1 MTLPELCIRRPVM
14 TTLMMVSLIVT
25 GVFGYRLLA
34 VAALP
39 RVDFP
44 TISIAAQLPGAS
56 PETMAASVATP
67 IERQLATIAGITSM
81 TSSSSAGSTSVTVQ
95 FELSRDIDAAAL
107 DVQTAL
113 AAAQRWLPSEMPA
126 PPSFRKVNPADAPVL
141 FLTLYSD
148 TLPLST
154 VHDYADTLLAQQ
166 ISQISGV
173 AQVQVFG
180 GQKYAVRVRL
190 DPEAA
195 AARGISTAEIQ
206 AAIAAAAS
214 NTPVGVLSGPTR
226 NLTLDMGDKK
236 AEASIYRRIIVAWRN
251 GAPIRL
257 EEIARVEDGVENE
270 RIAGWFNSTR
280 SINLAVYRQPEANTI
295 EVVDAVKARI
305 PEFREQVPAA
315 IGIQVLLDR
324 SISIRDSVA
333 AVQTTL
339 AEAVVLV
346 VLVIFLFLRNGRATI
361 IPSLALPLSIV
372 ATFGAM
378 WALGFSINNM
388 TLLAL
393 VLCVGFVVDDAIVVL
408 ENIYRYVER
417 GMPAYQA
424 ALKGSREISFTILS
438 ITLSLVAVFIPVL
451 FMGGVVGRV
460 FREFAVTISV
470 AILVSGF
477 VSLTLTPMLCA
488 RLLKSIDH
496 QRKPGALMRASE
508 RVFDLWLAGY
518 RRSLDFVLRHRS
530 ATLGVTLATLVLAIG
545 LYVWIPK
552 GFFPTEDTGFIS
564 GTVEAATDIS
574 FPAMYQRQQQLAAA
588 VRRDPDVDYVL
599 SIAGATF
606 VSRTSNTG
614 RLFIALKPR
623 DQRNAASFEII
634 QRLRRLVAQT
644 PGARAFFQP
653 VQNITIGGF
662 VSKSQYQYTLQSA
675 NTDVLYE
682 TAARMQDVLAELP
695 QLRDVTS
702 DLQITNPQ
710 LTIDID
716 YDKARALG
724 ITEDQIRNVLYTS
737 FGTREV
743 ATLFTASNQYPIIV
757 EAEPRF
763 QGDASDLSR
772 VYIRA
777 TSGQAVPL
785 DSLATVRRTVGP
797 LQVAHQQQQP
807 AVTISFNLAPGVALG
822 QAVEAIRE
830 AERNANVPV
839 SVGTG
844 FQGTAQVFRDSLTN
858 QPLLLLAAVIVI
870 YIVLGILYESFVH
883 PITILSGLPSAGIG
897 ALLTLMLFGMEL
909 TVIAIIGVVMLIGIV
924 KKNAIMMV
932 DFAIDRRRQGMEA
945 LEAIREAALLRFRPI
960 MMTTM
965 AAIFGTLPIAIG
977 GGAGAE
983 LRQPLGIAV
992 VGGLLLSQLLTL
1004 YITPVIYT
1012 YLDRYD
1018 RKIAK
1023 AVGEDEPT
1031 IGPVPA
1037 ERDEKRPVAAE

>member
-1 MTLPELCIRRPVM
+1 
-14 TTLMMVSLIVT
+14 
-25 GVFGYRLLA
+25 
-34 VAALP
+34 
-39 RVDFP
+39 
-44 TISIAAQLPGAS
+44 
-56 PETMAASVATP
+56 
-67 IERQLATIAGITSM
+67 
-81 TSSSSAGSTSVTVQ
+81 
-95 FELSRDIDAAAL
+95 
-107 DVQTAL
+107 
-113 AAAQRWLPSEMPA
+113 MPA

>member
-14 TTLMMVSLIVT
+14 TTLFMVSLIVG

-44 TISIAAQLPGAS
+44 TINISASLPGAS

-81 TSSSSAGSTSVTVQ
+81 TSSSSTGATSITVQ
-95 FELSRDIDAAAL
+95 FDLSRNIDAAAL
-107 DVQTAL
+107 DVQSAL
-113 AAAQRWLPSEMPA
+113 SAAQRFLPNELPA

-141 FLTLYSD
+141 FMTLYSD

-154 VHDYADTLLAQQ
+154 VHEYGDTLLAQQ

-195 AARGISTAEIQ
+195 AARGISMSEIQ
-206 AAIAAAAS
+206 AAVTQAAS
-214 NTPVGVLSGPTR
+214 NIPIGVMSGPKQT
-226 NLTLDMGDKK
+226 LTLDMGLQT
-236 AEASIYRRIIVAWRN
+236 ASADNYRRVIVAWRN
-251 GAPIRL
+251 GAPVRL

-270 RIAGWFNSTR
+270 RIAGWFNNIR

-295 EVVDAVKARI
+295 EVVDAVKKRL

-315 IGIQVLLDR
+315 IGVQVLTDR
-324 SISIRDSVA
+324 SISIRNSVES
-333 AVQTTL
+333 VQHTL
-339 AEAVVLV
+339 AEAIMLV

-372 ATFGAM
+372 ATFAVM
-378 WALGFSINNM
+378 WGLNFSINNM

-417 GMPAYQA
+417 GMPPFQA
-424 ALKGSREISFTILS
+424 ALKGSREIGFTILS
-438 ITLSLVAVFIPVL
+438 MTLSLVAVFIPVL

-488 RLLKSIDH
+488 RMLKPIDH
-496 QRKPGALMRASE
+496 LKKPGAFMRISE
-508 RVFDLWLAGY
+508 RVFDAWLAGY
-518 RRSLDFVLRHRS
+518 RKSLDFVLRHRP
-530 ATLGVTLATLVLAIG
+530 ATLAITLATLLLAVG
-545 LYVWIPK
+545 LYAWIPK

-574 FPAMYQRQQQLAAA
+574 FQAMYERQQEVAAT
-588 VRRDPDVDYVL
+588 VRRDPDVEYAI

-606 VSRTSNTG
+606 ISRTSNTG

-623 DQRNAASFEII
+623 DQRKQSAFEII
-634 QRLRRLVAQT
+634 QRLRRTVTQI
-644 PGARAFFQP
+644 PGVQVFFQP
-653 VQNITIGGF
+653 VQNISIGG
-662 VSKSQYQYTLQSA
+662 VISKSQYQYTLQSA
-675 NTDVLYE
+675 DTGTLYE
-682 TAARMQDVLAELP
+682 LAPKMQDILAALP

-710 LTIDID
+710 LTLDID
-716 YDKARALG
+716 RDKARALG
-724 ITEDQIRNVLYTS
+724 IGDDQIRNVLYTS

-743 ATLFTASNQYPIIV
+743 ATLFTASNQFPII
-757 EAEPRF
+757 AEVDPRY
-763 QGDASDLSR
+763 QRDASDLSK
-772 VYIRA
+772 VYLRGSA
-777 TSGQAVPL
+777 GQVVPL
-785 DSLATVRRTVGP
+785 DSIATVRRTVGP
-797 LQVAHQQQQP
+797 LLVAHQQQQP

-822 QAVEAIRE
+822 EAVEAIRQ
-830 AERNANVPV
+830 AEHNAHVPDV
-839 SVGTG
+839 VATG
-844 FQGTAQVFRDSLTN
+844 FQGTAQVFQDSLSN

-870 YIVLGILYESFVH
+870 YIVLGILYESFIH

-897 ALLTLMLFGMEL
+897 ALLTLTLFGL
-909 TVIAIIGVVMLIGIV
+909 DLSVIAIIGIVMLVGIV

-932 DFAIDRRRQGMEA
+932 DFAIDRRRQGMAA

-965 AAIFGTLPIAIG
+965 AAIFGTLPIALG
-977 GGAGAE
+977 TGAGAE

-992 VGGLLLSQLLTL
+992 VGGLLMSQLLTL
-1004 YITPVIYT
+1004 YITPVIYL
-1012 YLDRYD
+1012 YLDRFD
-1018 RKIAK
+1018 RRIAK
-1023 AVGEDEPT
+1023 AVGEEEPAL
-1031 IGPVPA
+1031 GPVST
-1037 ERDEKRPVAAE
+1037 EEEKRPVAAE

>member
-1 MTLPELCIRRPVM
+1 M
-14 TTLMMVSLIVT
+14 TTLMMVSLIVA

-44 TISIAAQLPGAS
+44 TINISAQLPGAS

-81 TSSSSAGSTSVTVQ
+81 TSTSAAGSTSITVQ

-195 AARGISTAEIQ
+195 AARNISAAEIQ
-206 AAIAAAAS
+206 QTIAAAAS
-214 NTPVGVLSGPTR
+214 KTPIGVLAGPTR
-226 NLTLDMGDKK
+226 NLTLDMGEQK
-236 AEASIYRRIIVAWRN
+236 ADAAIYRRVIVAWRN
-251 GAPIRL
+251 GAPVRL

-295 EVVDAVKARI
+295 EVVDAVKKRI

-324 SISIRDSVA
+324 SISIRNSVA

-372 ATFGAM
+372 ATFAAM

-417 GMPAYQA
+417 GMPPFQA
-424 ALKGSREISFTILS
+424 ALKGASEISFTILS

-488 RLLKSIDH
+488 RMLKPIDH
-496 QRKPGALMRASE
+496 QRKPGYFMRLSEAL
-508 RVFDLWLAGY
+508 FDSWLAGY
-518 RRSLDFVLRHRS
+518 RRSLDFVLRHRP
-530 ATLGVTLATLVLAIG
+530 ATLGVTIATLVVAIG

-574 FPAMYQRQQQLAAA
+574 FPAMYERQQQVAAI
-588 VRRDPDVDYVL
+588 VRKDPDVEYVL

-606 VSRTSNTG
+606 ISRTSNTG

-623 DQRNAASFEII
+623 DQRKLSALQII
-634 QRLRRLVAQT
+634 QRLRRSVTQL
-644 PGARAFFQP
+644 PGVQVFFQP
-653 VQNITIGGF
+653 VQNISVGGM

-675 NTDVLYE
+675 DTHTLYE
-682 TAARMQDVLAELP
+682 TAAKMQDILTELP

-710 LTIDID
+710 LTLDVD
-716 YDKARALG
+716 RDKARALG
-724 ITEDQIRNVLYTS
+724 ITDEQIRNVLYSS

-743 ATLFTASNQYPIIV
+743 ATLYTANNQYPIIV

-763 QGDASDLSR
+763 QRDASDLSR
-772 VYIRA
+772 VYLR
-777 TSGQAVPL
+777 TSSGHAVPL
-785 DSLATVRRTVGP
+785 DAIASVRRTVGP
-797 LQVAHQQQQP
+797 LQVAHQQLQP

-822 QAVEAIRE
+822 EAVQAIRE
-830 AERNANVPV
+830 TERTSNVPATV
-839 SVGTG
+839 ATG
-844 FQGTAQVFRDSLTN
+844 FQGTAQVFRDSLSN

-870 YIVLGILYESFVH
+870 YIVLGILYESFIH

-897 ALLTLMLFGMEL
+897 ALLTLMLFGMDL
-909 TVIAIIGVVMLIGIV
+909 SVIAIIGVVMLIGIV

-977 GGAGAE
+977 GGEGAE
-983 LRQPLGIAV
+983 LRQPLGVAV

-1004 YITPVIYT
+1004 YITPVIYL
-1012 YLDRYD
+1012 YLDRFD

-1023 AVGEDEPT
+1023 AVSEEEPV

-1037 ERDEKRPVAAE
+1037 EQEKKRPVAAE